1 MVYWRMNVGQFDL
14 NNEISISNCVQSWV
28 YVSSQIFNESIIPCD
43 VTDQEMY
50 ASFYNIKAIA

>member
-1 MVYWRMNVGQFDL
+1 MKSAYL
-14 NNEISISNCVQSWV
+14 NCVQSWV

-43 VTDQEMY
+43 VTDQEIY